1 MFFLANSSL
10 DLALFEYF
18 HQTKLIYQNILII
31 WLKFQIQQE
40 LWFIDVHLF
49 TFNCNI
55 LMANVLFSPLISIET
70 NHNWMLHVNF
80 SHCAKC
86 LLQLFRH
93 SFVAYSFCMH
103 VRLVLCHVNAQNAKI
118 LFCCRATHLW
128 LYEKECHTGNR
139 PFSNTSK
146 INKL

>member
-55 LMANVLFSPLISIET
+55 FDGKCFIFAT
-70 NHNWMLHVNF
+70 NF
-80 SHCAKC
+80 
-86 LLQLFRH
+86 
-93 SFVAYSFCMH
+93 
-103 VRLVLCHVNAQNAKI
+103 
-118 LFCCRATHLW
+118 
-128 LYEKECHTGNR
+128 NR
-139 PFSNTSK
+139 NQS
-146 INKL
+146 